1 MSKEEQHE
9 SARQRMD
16 HLTEGADENDVLMS
30 WLKTYHPW
38 SVIQAFQKFI
48 SDERM
53 HRIIEVA
60 RGRTRSIVPVIDGLV
75 NTGNVSAVMR
85 SAEAL
90 GYQEIHVIVRDQ
102 VFKQSE
108 RASQGAEKWLDI
120 YRWSDPAGCLQH
132 FKEHG
137 YNTVALYLDEEAKP
151 ISEIDFTHPTALVFG
166 NEEGGVSQ
174 QVLQQV
180 DEKAI
185 LPMSGFTESFNVSVA
200 AAITMYHIMEE
211 RLRKMGYHADLPIEQ
226 QAELMARYCLNSF
239 RGADKMMERLF

>member
-1 MSKEEQHE
+1 MSKAQQQHR
-9 SARQRMD
+9 ARQHME
-16 HLTEGADENDVLMS
+16 HLTEGSADNDQLRS

-38 SVIQAFQKFI
+38 AVIQAFQPFI
-48 SDERM
+48 SEERM
-53 HRIIEVA
+53 NRIIKVA
-60 RGRTRSIVPVIDGLV
+60 RNRTRSVIPVIDGLV

-90 GYQEIHVIVRDQ
+90 GYQDIHVIVRTQ
-102 VFKQSE
+102 VFKQSQ

-120 YRWSDPAGCLQH
+120 YRWPDPVRCIQS
-132 FKEHG
+132 FREQG

-151 ISEIDFTHPTALVFG
+151 ISDIDFTHPTALVFG
-166 NEEGGVSQ
+166 NEEDGISHE
-174 QVLQQV
+174 VLQQV

-211 RLRKMGYHADLPIEQ
+211 RIRKIGYHADLPIEAQ
-226 QAELMARYCLNSF
+226 TELMARYCLNSM
-239 RGADKMMERLF
+239 RGADKMMERLL